1 MKSQKKVIKIGGM
14 HCAMCVT
21 AIENSLK
28 KLDGTIDVV
37 VNLATEK
44 ATVNYDPKLVDNEKI
59 KKAIEDAGYQFLGID
74 EEINQGYENK
84 LRERELK
91 NKRIRFIIGFIIGI
105 PLMVL
110 MYVPLHHLDLPF
122 HYILFIISTPTF
134 IYISLPIFKAGF
146 QAIKNRI
153 LNMDVMYSMG
163 IGVAYIASVLGTF
176 NIVLNRGF
184 MFYEAAI
191 LLATFLTLGRYLE
204 ARAKSRTSEAI
215 KKLIGLRPKTAMVL
229 RNDTEIE
236 IPIDGVQVNDIII
249 TRPGEQIAT
258 DGEIIEGMSS
268 VDESMITGEPI
279 PVAKKSG
286 DKVIGGTINKNGVI
300 KFRATKIG
308 KETLLSQIIRLVEEA
323 QTSKPPVQ
331 KIADKVVSYF
341 IPVVLSIAIFSFILW
356 YFAFN
361 ATLHFALS
369 ILISILVVACPCAL
383 GLATPTAVTV
393 GIGRGAELG
402 ILIKNGE
409 ALEIAQKITAVVF
422 DKTGTLTTGKP
433 EVVDII
439 PVNHLSA
446 GINNSSKEEDKIK
459 ILRIAGSIE
468 KNSLHP
474 LAEAILKEVEKRN
487 VNLLECKDLE
497 TVAGRGIKC
506 KINEK
511 PYLLGNAKFLK
522 ENNIPFSKEIEEK
535 ISVIENQGKTIV
547 IIGEQKRVVGLIV
560 IADKIKSTA
569 PNAIEALKRMNL
581 KSVMVT
587 GDNTNSASGVAGQ
600 IGIDYVIAEVL
611 PQDKVNEI
619 KKLQEKGETVAFVGD
634 GINDAP
640 ALARADIGIAVGSG
654 TDIAIES
661 GDIVLIKNE
670 PIDIVVA
677 IQLGRKV
684 MSRIK
689 QNLFWAFFYNL
700 ILIPVAAGVLYPI
713 FKITFRPELAGLAMA
728 MSSVTVVSLSLM
740 LKSYIP
746 PVKESLI

>member
-1 MKSQKKVIKIGGM
+1 MKSEKKIVKIGGM
-14 HCAMCVT
+14 HCATCVT
-21 AIENSLK
+21 TIENSLK

-44 ATVNYDPKLVDNEKI
+44 ATVNYDPSVVSKEKI
-59 KKAIEDAGYQFLGID
+59 KKAIEDVGYQFLGID
-74 EEINQGYENK
+74 EEIDQEYENR

-110 MYVPLHHLDLPF
+110 MYIPLHHLNFPL
-122 HYILFIISTPTF
+122 HYILFIVSTPTF
-134 IYISLPIFKAGF
+134 LYISSPIFKAGF
-146 QAIKNRI
+146 QAIKNRV

-176 NIVLNRGF
+176 NIVLTRDF
-184 MFYEAAI
+184 LFYEAAI

-215 KKLIGLRPKTAMVL
+215 KKLIGLKPKTAMVL
-229 RNDTEIE
+229 RNNTERE
-236 IPIDGVQVNDIII
+236 IPIDDVQINDVIIA
-249 TRPGEQIAT
+249 RPGEQIAT
-258 DGEIIEGMSS
+258 DGDVIEGMSS

-286 DKVIGGTINKNGVI
+286 DRVIGGTINKNGVI

-331 KIADKVVSYF
+331 KIADNVVSYF
-341 IPVVLSIAIFSFILW
+341 IPVVLSIAILSFILW
-356 YFAFN
+356 YFAFDAN
-361 ATLHFALS
+361 LHFALS

-433 EVVDII
+433 EVIDII
-439 PVNHLSA
+439 PVKQA
-446 GINNSSKEEDKIK
+446 TIKINGSDEEEKIK
-459 ILRIAGSIE
+459 ILQIAGSIE

-474 LAEAILKEVEKRN
+474 LAEAIVKEAEKRN
-487 VNLLECKDLE
+487 VNLLECEDLE
-497 TVAGRGIKC
+497 TVEGRGIKG
-506 KINEK
+506 KINGK
-511 PYLLGNAKFLK
+511 LYFLGNAKFLK
-522 ENNIPFSKEIEEK
+522 ENIITFPKEVEEKVREIEK
-535 ISVIENQGKTIV
+535 QGKTIV
-547 IIGEQKRVVGLIV
+547 IIGDQEVIYGLMV

-569 PNAIEALKRMNL
+569 QKAIEALKRMNL
-581 KSVMVT
+581 KSAMIT
-587 GDNTNSASGVAGQ
+587 GDNMNSAKGVARQ

-611 PQDKVNEI
+611 PQDKANEVI
-619 KKLQEKGETVAFVGD
+619 KLQEKGEIVAFVGD

-640 ALARADIGIAVGSG
+640 ALARADLGIAVGSG

-661 GDIVLIKNE
+661 GDMVLIKNE
-670 PIDIVVA
+670 VIDVVSA

-689 QNLFWAFFYNL
+689 QNLFWAFFYNI

-713 FKITFRPELAGLAMA
+713 FKITFRPEFAGLAMA
-728 MSSVTVVSLSLM
+728 MSSVTVVSLSLL
-740 LKSYIP
+740 LKNYVP
-746 PVKESLI
+746 LVKR